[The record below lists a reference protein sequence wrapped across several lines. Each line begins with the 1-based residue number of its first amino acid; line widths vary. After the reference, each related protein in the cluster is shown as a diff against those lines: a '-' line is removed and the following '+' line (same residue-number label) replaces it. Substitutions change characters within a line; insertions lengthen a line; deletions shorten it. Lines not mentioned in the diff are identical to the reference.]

1 MIKSGLGRATKQF
14 FMTTTL
20 HGFKY
25 LCSGFHSD
33 RVCWVSW
40 CVASACC
47 AGTLCAVLWA
57 RFLQVPALLTVRSA
71 TSAPAPLPA
80 VAVCLPPA
88 SVAFLLVGHLSA
100 DDAITRR
107 LTSTFSNIL
116 QSKETKPENLMLLD
130 TLLKS
135 RNVTLLEALYHNMP
149 PCGEFAKNCR
159 WQKKRIP
166 CGSLFHRE
174 LTMYGVCCVMKSNK
188 LKLSKSPM
196 AMLDSSKTFRMVLQC
211 FKPDV
216 FFGCEV
222 IFCSLSR
229 PSLFFTM
236 YEGEE
241 TVNTVTLVPGSEYTA
256 ELTFTSVQDSDS
268 EELLTGSCVSSDSYS
283 RKMCLVNTVTLVPG
297 SEYTAELTFTSV
309 RDSDSE
315 ELLTGSCVSS
325 DSYSRKM
332 CLVNTVTF
340 VPGSEYTA
348 ELTFTSVRD
357 SDSEELLTGSCVSSD
372 SYSRKMCLVNTVTLV
387 PGSEYT
393 AELTFTSVRDS
404 DSEELLTGSCVSSDS
419 YSRKMCLVN
428 TVTLVPGS
436 EYTAE
441 LTFTSVRDSDSEELL
456 TGSCVSSD
464 SYSRKM
470 CLVNTVTLVP
480 GSEYTAELTFTSVR
494 DSDSEELLTGS
505 CVSSDSYSRKMCLNT
520 CMERHCGCSNPLR
533 TIFEDEHNVPPP
545 CKLWQLGCL
554 QRTENSSCSCLP
566 SCKKI
571 STALSLEN
579 NIMKSAEYTFDP
591 LYQGINVSSET
602 VIKLRV
608 LEGGSKIFT
617 RQPTETWFTLLSSLG
632 GVFNM
637 FLGVGLFSALELVLF
652 LLVRVPAAMRTAPEM
667 QLPGTRA
674 HVTHV
679 QARH

>member
-33 RVCWVSW
+33 RICWVSW

-100 DDAITRR
+100 DDAVTRR

-135 RNVTLLEALYHNMP
+135 HKVTLLEALYRNMP

-188 LKLSKSPM
+188 LKVSKSPM

-216 FFGCEV
+216 FFGCE
-222 IFCSLSR
+222 L
-229 PSLFFTM
+229 FTM

-256 ELTFTSVQDSDS
+256 QLTFTSVQDSDS
-268 EELLTGSCVSSDSYS
+268 EELLTGSCVSSDTYS
-283 RKMCLVNTVTLVPG
+283 RKMCL
-297 SEYTAELTFTSV
+297 
-309 RDSDSE
+309 D
-315 ELLTGSCVSS
+315 
-325 DSYSRKM
+325 
-332 CLVNTVTF
+332 
-340 VPGSEYTA
+340 
-348 ELTFTSVRD
+348 
-357 SDSEELLTGSCVSSD
+357 
-372 SYSRKMCLVNTVTLV
+372 
-387 PGSEYT
+387 
-393 AELTFTSVRDS
+393 
-404 DSEELLTGSCVSSDS
+404 
-419 YSRKMCLVN
+419 
-428 TVTLVPGS
+428 
-436 EYTAE
+436 
-441 LTFTSVRDSDSEELL
+441 
-456 TGSCVSSD
+456 
-464 SYSRKM
+464 
-470 CLVNTVTLVP
+470 
-480 GSEYTAELTFTSVR
+480 
-494 DSDSEELLTGS
+494 
-505 CVSSDSYSRKMCLNT
+505 T

-533 TIFEDEHNVPPP
+533 TIFEDEHSVPPP

-554 QRTENSSCSCLP
+554 QRIENSSCSCLP
-566 SCKKI
+566 SCRKI

-591 LYQGINVSSET
+591 LYRGINVSSET

-637 FLGVGLFSALELVLF
+637 FLGVGLFSALELVFF
-652 LLVRVPAAMRTAPEM
+652 LLVRVPAAARTAPEL
-667 QLPGTRA
+667 QLPATQA
-674 HVTHV
+674 HLTHV